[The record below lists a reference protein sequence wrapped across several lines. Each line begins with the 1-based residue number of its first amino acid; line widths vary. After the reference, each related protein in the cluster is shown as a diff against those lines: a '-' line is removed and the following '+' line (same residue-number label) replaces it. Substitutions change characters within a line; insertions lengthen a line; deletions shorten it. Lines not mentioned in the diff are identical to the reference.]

1 MTVTPGAV
9 SLTVGFFSECN
20 FLVLSLTST
29 RVFITLI
36 STLLTLSSFN
46 SSSGFS
52 LWEDAGSEGLVIQD
66 HFQGNRTTSKSC
78 AAESGRLMALHPDL
92 AKAPLSRMKPI

>member
-1 MTVTPGAV
+1 MTVTPGAA

-52 LWEDAGSEGLVIQD
+52 LWEDAGSEGLVMTD
-66 HFQGNRTTSKSC
+66 SATSEGSVM
-78 AAESGRLMALHPDL
+78 ESGDRGGFLMGDPKRGEGD
-92 AKAPLSRMKPI
+92 